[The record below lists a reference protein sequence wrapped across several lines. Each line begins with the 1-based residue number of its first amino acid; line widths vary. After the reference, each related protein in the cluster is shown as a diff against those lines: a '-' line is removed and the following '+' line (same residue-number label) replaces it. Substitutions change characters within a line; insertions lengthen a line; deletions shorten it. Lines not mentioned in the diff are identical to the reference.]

1 MLKSS
6 LLFKKRSNFTGKLL
20 GRILRIRIL
29 RIKNLKFLG
38 YIVFMWIQTY
48 SEIRKSALVYL

>member
-6 LLFKKRSNFTGKLL
+6 LLFKKRSNFTGKFL

-29 RIKNLKFLG
+29 RIKNVKFLG
-38 YIVFMWIQTY
+38 YCCYVNPNI
-48 SEIRKSALVYL
+48 